1 MGLKKI
7 GFVSP
12 TRRGNADYRPR
23 QRRARVSDRLGR
35 AVKFNG
41 IPHHF
46 RKGFAR
52 ILAQLL
58 QPDEIPILFCG
69 HNIIYIRPLQRLT
82 AFGSVLL
89 WMIFNFTILAKSS
102 FHPQQNGTKGGIII
116 ALAGVIVTLLQ
127 RGGG

>member
-1 MGLKKI
+1 MGLKRI

-12 TRRGNADYRPR
+12 ARRGNAYHRPR
-23 QRRARVSDRLGR
+23 QRRGRASDRFSH
-35 AVKFNG
+35 AVELHRL
-41 IPHHF
+41 PHHF

-58 QPDEIPILFCG
+58 QADEIPILFCG

-89 WMIFNFTILAKSS
+89 WMK
-102 FHPQQNGTKGGIII
+102 
-116 ALAGVIVTLLQ
+116 
-127 RGGG
+127 